1 MFQSCRCF
9 CSSTFLQRWLCP
21 RCDKAALAGRFGQW
35 RRWELPVE
43 AGESLLE
50 TQGLQCWQ
58 VPPRALQGRAV
69 PGRNNPGSRS
79 GCPQQSEQLSGAV
92 PHGIPVGWA
101 CSGCCYLRAAV
112 GVLMGLFLPWGEHLS
127 WAKGWVWEGVRE
139 SEPLWVS
146 PALQLGP
153 EGFPGRGWRLLVPP
167 LSLSV
172 CSGENAAGR
181 EAGAKHVTGRTLLPI
196 KLQTVSQEI
205 TFLRWSCFSQAFGLC
220 LCVPFVV
227 FLRDRPSSP

>member
-79 GCPQQSEQLSGAV
+79 GCPQRSEQLSGAV

-101 CSGCCYLRAAV
+101 CSGCCYLRAAM
-112 GVLMGLFLPWGEHLS
+112 GVLMGLFLPWGEQLS

-181 EAGAKHVTGRTLLPI
+181 EAWGQACDRQNLVANKTPNSISRNHFPKVELFFSGIWTLF
-196 KLQTVSQEI
+196 VCA
-205 TFLRWSCFSQAFGLC
+205 FCCFSERQT
-220 LCVPFVV
+220 
-227 FLRDRPSSP
+227 